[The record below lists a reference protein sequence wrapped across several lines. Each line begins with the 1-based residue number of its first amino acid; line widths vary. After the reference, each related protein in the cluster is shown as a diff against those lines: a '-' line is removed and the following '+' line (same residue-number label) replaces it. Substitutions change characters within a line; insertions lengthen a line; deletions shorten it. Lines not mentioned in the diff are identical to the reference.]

1 MRKANITHHIECAP
15 EDFAKTVLMPGDP
28 LRAKMIAET
37 FLTDFELINSVRN
50 MLGYT
55 GYYKG
60 RRISVLSSG
69 MGPSSIGTMSHEL
82 YNLFGVETIIRV
94 GTAGGIDPN
103 LRVFDLV
110 LAQGACTDSNYGDH
124 FKMPGRLAPVADF
137 DLLCSAAAVCRENHI
152 PSRVGS
158 VLTSGVFWPEGGV
171 AETLLWRKMGVLAV
185 DMETAVLYLNAM
197 RAGKRALS
205 ILTISDLLEQGVVTS
220 AFERQEA
227 CKDMMR
233 VALEAAIRNETHS
246 NE

>member
-1 MRKANITHHIECAP
+1 MRKTNITHHIECAP

-37 FLTDFELINSVRN
+37 FLRDFELINSVRN

-55 GYYKG
+55 GYYMGK
-60 RRISVLSSG
+60 RVSVLSSG

-82 YNLFGVETIIRV
+82 YNLFSVETIIRV

-124 FKMPGRLAPVADF
+124 FKMPGQTAPIADF
-137 DLLCSAAAVCRENHI
+137 DLLCKASAFCRENSI
-152 PSRVGS
+152 SARVGN
-158 VLTSGVFWPEGGV
+158 VLSSGVFWPEGGI
-171 AETLLWRKMGVLAV
+171 AQTLLWRKMGVLAV
-185 DMETAVLYLNAM
+185 EMETAVLYLNAM

-205 ILTISDLLEQGVVTS
+205 VLTISDLLEQGVVTS
-220 AFERQEA
+220 AYERQEA
-227 CKDMMR
+227 CKDMIR
-233 VALEAAIRNETHS
+233 VALELAD
-246 NE
+246 